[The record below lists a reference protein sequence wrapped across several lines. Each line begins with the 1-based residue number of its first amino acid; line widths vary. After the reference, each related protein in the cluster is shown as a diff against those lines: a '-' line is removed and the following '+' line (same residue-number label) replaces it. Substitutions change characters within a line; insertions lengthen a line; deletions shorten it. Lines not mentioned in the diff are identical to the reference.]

1 MGNGGEQ
8 LASGRGN
15 NALFVTRYLQDMKKS
30 KEPFSMVFHQEEWS
44 TYYFK
49 KKTLAVRSVLSL
61 STLLREVLL
70 PRIL

>member
-49 KKTLAVRSVLSL
+49 KKDPSSKICFIIEYIAKRSATS
-61 STLLREVLL
+61 
-70 PRIL
+70 